1 MPYKHALTVFDGSAE
16 SENLL
21 DMVCGIVRPH
31 RAQLTILH
39 VKLVP
44 LTAALPKYD
53 PAADPETAALLR
65 KAEKF
70 AEKRGVKAAS
80 AVRYARVLGSAVV
93 AEARVCGV
101 DLVALLAPD
110 IQKPTPTQ
118 TLDSDIEIVLR
129 KATCAVLLCRPSR

>member
-1 MPYKHALTVFDGSAE
+1 MPYKHALTVFDGSPE

-21 DMVCGIVRPH
+21 DMVCGVVRPH

-39 VKLVP
+39 IKLVP
-44 LTAALPKYD
+44 LTEPLPKYD
-53 PAADPETAALLR
+53 PAADPQTAALLR

-93 AEARVCGV
+93 AEARICGA
-101 DLVALLAPD
+101 DLLALLAPD
-110 IQKPTPTQ
+110 IEKQPPNQ
-118 TLDSDIEIVLR
+118 ALDSDIEIVLR
-129 KATCAVLLCRPSR
+129 KATCAVMLCRPSR